1 MEETLNPGTDLNNEE
16 KALKPSP
23 TYRSELTAARK
34 KTAKPLLWLGI
45 VSIVMLFAGT
55 TSAYVVRA
63 DNGNWLIFNLPNA
76 FYLSTAVIV
85 TSSITLFMA
94 YRMAKKSNKTGT
106 VVGVLLTFILG
117 LVFTYTQFA
126 GYNELTAKGIV
137 AMGKYANAAG
147 SFLYFITALHL
158 LHLFGGLI
166 SLFVTLINS
175 LKGKYS
181 AGNTLGLEL
190 TSIYWHFL
198 DILWVYLFLFLYY
211 IR

>member
-1 MEETLNPGTDLNNEE
+1 MEETY
-16 KALKPSP
+16 KPSP
-23 TYRSELTAARK
+23 NYKQELAAAKRK
-34 KTAKPLLWLGI
+34 AAKPLLWVAI
-45 VSIVMLFAGT
+45 TSIVMLFAGL

-63 DNGNWLIFNLPNA
+63 DNGNWLLFNLPNA

-85 TSSITLFMA
+85 ASSITLFMSLQ
-94 YRMAKKSNKTGT
+94 MAKKSNKMGT
-106 VVGVLLTFILG
+106 IIGVLLTFVLG
-117 LVFTYTQFA
+117 IVFTFAQFD
-126 GYNELTAKGIV
+126 GYSELTAKGIV
-137 AMGKYANAAG
+137 FAGKYSNAAG
-147 SFLYFITALHL
+147 SFLYALTGLHL

-175 LKGKYS
+175 MRGKYT

-198 DILWVYLFLFLYY
+198 DILWVYLFLFLYF

>member
-1 MEETLNPGTDLNNEE
+1 MEESSTLNPDSNPE
-16 KALKPSP
+16 KTIKPSP
-23 TYRSELTAARK
+23 TYRSEIEAARRK
-34 KTAKPLLWLGI
+34 AAKPLLWLGI

-63 DNGNWLIFNLPNA
+63 DNGNWLIFNLPGA

-94 YRMAKKSNKTGT
+94 LRMAKKGHKGGT
-106 VVGVLLTFILG
+106 VAGVALTFILG
-117 LVFTYTQFA
+117 IVFTFTQFS
-126 GYNELTAKGIV
+126 GYSELTSKGIV

-175 LKGKYS
+175 LRGKYS